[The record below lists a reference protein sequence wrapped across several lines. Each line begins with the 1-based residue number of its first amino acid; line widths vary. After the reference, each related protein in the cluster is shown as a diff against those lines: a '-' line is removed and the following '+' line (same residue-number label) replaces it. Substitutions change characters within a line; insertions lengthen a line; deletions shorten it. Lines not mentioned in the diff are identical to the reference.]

1 MTPQELVAAALTAR
15 TRAYAPYSHYLVGAA
30 VLTVEGDVILGCN
43 VENAAYP
50 STICAERVALTS
62 AVAQGKRDFVAIA
75 VATANGGSP
84 CGTCRQVMA
93 ELGLEMQVYISDAA
107 GNFTGTS
114 VRALLPDSF
123 GPQRL
128 AEGITPPSLT
138 VGALTE
144 PEA

>member
-1 MTPQELVAAALTAR
+1 MTPQELIAAALEAR
-15 TRAYAPYSHYLVGAA
+15 SRAYAPYSQYHVGAA
-30 VLTVEGDVILGCN
+30 LLAGDGSVILGCN

-93 ELGLEMQVYISDAA
+93 ELGLDMAVYISDAW
-107 GNFTGTS
+107 GNYYTTT
-114 VRALLPDSF
+114 VRELL
-123 GPQRL
+123 
-128 AEGITPPSLT
+128 
-138 VGALTE
+138 
-144 PEA
+144 

>member
-1 MTPQELVAAALTAR
+1 MTPQELVAAALEAR
-15 TRAYAPYSHYLVGAA
+15 KRAYAPYSHYYVGAA
-30 VLTVEGDVILGCN
+30 LLTGDGSVILGCN

-62 AVAQGKRDFVAIA
+62 AVAQGKHDFVAIA

-93 ELGLEMQVYISDAA
+93 ELGLDMTVYICDAA
-107 GNFTGTS
+107 GNYSTTN
-114 VRALLPDSF
+114 VRELLPDSF

-128 AEGITPPSLT
+128 AEG
-138 VGALTE
+138 VAGDAAAGAH
-144 PEA
+144 AA

>member
-1 MTPQELVAAALTAR
+1 MTPQELVAAALEAR
-15 TRAYAPYSHYLVGAA
+15 SRAYAPYSHYQVGAA
-30 VLTVEGDVILGCN
+30 VLTRDGSVVVGCN

-50 STICAERVALTS
+50 ATICAERVALTS

-75 VATANGGSP
+75 VATANGGTP

-93 ELGLEMQVYISDAA
+93 ELGPEMVVYISDAA
-107 GNFTGTS
+107 GNYTTTD

-128 AEGITPPSLT
+128 AEGL
-138 VGALTE
+138 ALTE

>member
-1 MTPQELVAAALTAR
+1 MTPQELVAAALEAR
-15 TRAYAPYSHYLVGAA
+15 TRAYAPYSHYFVGAA
-30 VLTVEGDVILGCN
+30 LLAGDGSVILGCN

-93 ELGLEMQVYISDAA
+93 ELGLDMAVYISDCA
-107 GNFTGTS
+107 GNYHTTS
-114 VRALLPDSF
+114 VRELLPDSF

-128 AEGITPPSLT
+128 AEGVAAAGSPA
-138 VGALTE
+138 V
-144 PEA
+144 

>member
-1 MTPQELVAAALTAR
+1 MTPQELVAAALDAR
-15 TRAYAPYSHYLVGAA
+15 KRAYAPYSHYYVGAA
-30 VLTVEGDVILGCN
+30 LLVADGSVILGCN

-62 AVAQGKRDFVAIA
+62 AVAQGKHDFVAIA

-93 ELGLEMQVYISDAA
+93 ELGLDMAVYISDGA
-107 GNFTGTS
+107 GNYSTTS
-114 VRALLPDSF
+114 VRELLPDSF

-128 AEGITPPSLT
+128 TEGVAAGTP
-138 VGALTE
+138 A
-144 PEA
+144 A